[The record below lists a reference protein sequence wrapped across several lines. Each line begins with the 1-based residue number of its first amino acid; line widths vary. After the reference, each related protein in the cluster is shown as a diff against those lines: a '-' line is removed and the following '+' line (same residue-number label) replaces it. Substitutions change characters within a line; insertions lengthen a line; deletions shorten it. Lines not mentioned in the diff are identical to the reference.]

1 MQKLRR
7 GSNSMPLIHTKWSLQ
22 FIVEIYFD
30 KLCNRHTYIW
40 LPPFKVYY
48 QICCSD
54 PSGFLLCQ
62 HWYADRGKYVI
73 THHSNTKY
81 ISVNHGSFY
90 NTWYLWSEHSE
101 AQISKLFILQR
112 GKHSVTR
119 RDGPEQT
126 ICQFHHWWHL
136 SSFWTTFKIIIEI
149 SLYNYSQWRP
159 FILAFLNL
167 HFLPLLL
174 NVVWHL
180 LVLTR

>member
-30 KLCNRHTYIW
+30 KLCNRHILISGC
-40 LPPFKVYY
+40 LPSRYTIKYVAQTPQVSYFVSTDM
-48 QICCSD
+48 QT
-54 PSGFLLCQ
+54 G
-62 HWYADRGKYVI
+62 GKYVI

-126 ICQFHHWWHL
+126 VCQFHH
-136 SSFWTTFKIIIEI
+136 
-149 SLYNYSQWRP
+149 
-159 FILAFLNL
+159 
-167 HFLPLLL
+167 
-174 NVVWHL
+174 
-180 LVLTR
+180 